1 MPDAVRRPARPSSGA
16 ARGNPLVTAGGPA
29 LAEAVDRPGSLFTH
43 RAFMLVLASKTA
55 STVATAGTWVVL
67 PLYAYSTTDSAALAG
82 LVSAMNVIPYLLF
95 GMVAGVF
102 ADRAAPRRLLVSMEI
117 ANAVV
122 LLAVPALAAAHALS
136 AVALCA
142 FGFATATVFVWFDVA
157 SAAFVPALVGKDRV
171 FQANGHLWAVSTLV
185 TATAGPCGF
194 FLLTNLG
201 VGGTFAV
208 LAAFSALSAGLLAV
222 VRVPGTERPR
232 SQPRRRPLAELT
244 EGLRFIANQPTVRL
258 LTLVGIGSGLSA
270 GAVYGLIVVFADRAL
285 SLGTQD
291 YRISWIIAGS
301 SAGALLASLVAP
313 RLRGRP
319 PVPVVTALL
328 ILEAGLMAA
337 YALTTG
343 WVAALVAILLWNLAH
358 TTLMIFSISARQV
371 IAPPELQGRV
381 NAAGRAVVWGCV
393 PLGSTACGVL
403 AEATGIRGALLMFLL
418 PACAS
423 LVLAGFAFAT
433 RRQEVTL

>member
-1 MPDAVRRPARPSSGA
+1 MTVGDPA
-16 ARGNPLVTAGGPA
+16 TAKSP
-29 LAEAVDRPGSLFTH
+29 DRPGTLLTH

-67 PLYAYSTTDSAALAG
+67 PLYAYEITDSAALAG

-102 ADRAAPRRLLVSMEI
+102 VDRAAPRRLLVSMELV
-117 ANAVV
+117 NAVV
-122 LLAVPALAAAHALS
+122 LLSVPALAATDTLS

-142 FGFATATVFVWFDVA
+142 FGFTTATVFVWFDVA
-157 SAAFVPALVGKDRV
+157 SAAFVPALVGKERV
-171 FQANGHLWAVSTLV
+171 FQANGHLWAVATLV
-185 TATAGPCGF
+185 TATAGPSGF

-201 VGGTFAV
+201 VGGTFAF
-208 LAAFSALSAGLLAV
+208 LAAFSALSAGLLAM
-222 VRVPGTERPR
+222 VRVPETERPP
-232 SQPRRRPLAELT
+232 SEPRRRPVAELT

-270 GAVYGLIVVFADRAL
+270 GGVYGLIVVFANRAL

-301 SAGALLASLVAP
+301 SVGALIASLVAP

-319 PVPVVTALL
+319 PVAVVTAFLT
-328 ILEAGLMAA
+328 LEVGLMAA
-337 YALTTG
+337 YALSTG
-343 WVAALVAILLWNLAH
+343 WIAALVAIFLWNLAH
-358 TTLMIFSISARQV
+358 TTLMIFSISARQF
-371 IAPPELQGRV
+371 IAPPEMQGRV

-393 PLGSTACGVL
+393 PLGSTVCGVL
-403 AEATGIRGALLMFLL
+403 AEVSGIRGALLMFLI
-418 PACAS
+418 PALAS
-423 LVLAGFAFAT
+423 LVLTGFAFAN